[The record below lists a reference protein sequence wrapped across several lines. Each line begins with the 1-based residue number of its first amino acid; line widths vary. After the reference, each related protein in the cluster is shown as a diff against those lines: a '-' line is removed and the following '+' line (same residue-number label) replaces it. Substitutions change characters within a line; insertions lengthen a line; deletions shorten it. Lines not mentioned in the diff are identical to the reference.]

1 MKDEGRRRMK
11 DEGRRMKDE
20 DRAHRMRRFLLHPSS
35 FILLLAVA
43 LASCKTVGV
52 SMTSGGYAEVSPQ
65 VANEMILDS
74 RQVVLIDVRGGEA
87 FRGPEGYIAGALSVP
102 FDTIERQLPELLP
115 YQNQTVLVY
124 GAGDADGAVAA
135 KLFTVAGFRNV
146 VHISGGLK
154 GWIERGYRTVNS
166 Q

>member
-1 MKDEGRRRMK
+1 MRNDERGRMNDERRR
-11 DEGRRMKDE
+11 GRP
-20 DRAHRMRRFLLHPSS
+20 RFIVHPSS
-35 FILLLAVA
+35 FIVLLLVA

-74 RQVVLIDVRGGEA
+74 RQVVILDVRGGEA

-102 FDTIERQLPELLP
+102 FETIERQLPELLP

-124 GAGDADGAVAA
+124 GDADADGAVAA
-135 KLFTVAGFRNV
+135 KLLTVAGFRNV

-154 GWIERGYRTVNS
+154 SWIERGYRTVNA